1 MPDQPPIVL
10 ASTSPFRRRML
21 EAAGLSCRV
30 VAPDVDEARL
40 KQEMAAA
47 TGNLSPNDVAAA
59 LALAKA
65 LSVSARH
72 PDNLVIAADQVLAHG
87 DAMFDKPTD
96 LATAR
101 ERLWQLRGTTH
112 RLHTAAVL
120 VQGGNS
126 LWSCN
131 EIATLKMRAF
141 SQAFLESYLAQVG
154 EQVCR
159 TVGGYEIEGRGIQL
173 FERIEGDYFTII
185 GLPLLAVLD
194 ELRARG
200 VMVI

>member
-1 MPDQPPIVL
+1 MADASPIVL

-21 EAAGLSCRV
+21 EAAGLSCRAI
-30 VAPDVDEARL
+30 APDVDEARL
-40 KQEMAAA
+40 KGEMAVA
-47 TGNLSPNDVAAA
+47 TENLSPNDVAAA

-65 LSVSARH
+65 VSVSARY
-72 PDNLVIAADQVLAHG
+72 PDSLVIAADQVLAHG
-87 DAMFDKPTD
+87 EIMFDKPND
-96 LATAR
+96 LAAAR
-101 ERLWQLRGTTH
+101 QRHWQLRGTTH

-120 VQGGNS
+120 AQGGKS
-126 LWSCN
+126 LWTCI

-141 SQAFLESYLAQVG
+141 SQAFLESYLAHVG
-154 EQVCR
+154 EEVCR

-200 VMVI
+200 VMVT